1 MAELEATIVGFNND
15 EVKELLDVKDYA
27 NAKLMAEAE
36 RDIQSLLKGKQIEP
50 NAAAN
55 TAYAQKILD
64 YTRDNKENIK
74 FEVWQRIMD
83 YLDALQPVII
93 ANNVRKIDETLIEEG
108 IPTQG

>member
-1 MAELEATIVGFNND
+1 
-15 EVKELLDVKDYA
+15 
-27 NAKLMAEAE
+27 MAEAE

-74 FEVWQRIMD
+74 FEIWEGIMA
-83 YLDALQPVII
+83 YLDALQPII
-93 ANNVRKIDETLIEEG
+93 MSNNVRKIDETLVNE
-108 IPTQG
+108 

>member
-1 MAELEATIVGFNND
+1 
-15 EVKELLDVKDYA
+15 
-27 NAKLMAEAE
+27 MAEAE

-74 FEVWQRIMD
+74 FEIWENIMA
-83 YLDALQPVII
+83 YLEALQPVII
-93 ANNVRKIDETLIEEG
+93 ANNVREIDKTLVEE
-108 IPTQG
+108 

>member
-1 MAELEATIVGFNND
+1 
-15 EVKELLDVKDYA
+15 
-27 NAKLMAEAE
+27 MAEAE

-74 FEVWQRIMD
+74 FEIWQSIMA
-83 YLDALQPVII
+83 YLEALQPVIM
-93 ANNVRKIDETLIEEG
+93 ANNVREIDKTLVEE
-108 IPTQG
+108 